1 MKKVILDT
9 NAYAGFF
16 TGDVAVLDVL
26 ASAEVVYFSAVVL
39 GELFAGFKG
48 GSREA
53 ANKKQLEAF
62 LKKSTVQVLDI
73 TQETAGLFG
82 EIKHKLKKSGLPVP
96 INDVW
101 VAAQAVETG
110 AVLITYDEHF
120 IRVPGLRVWDRLK
133 KF

>member
-1 MKKVILDT
+1 MKKIILDT
-9 NAYAGFF
+9 NAYAAFF

-26 ASAEVVYFSAVVL
+26 ASAEAVYLSAVVL

-62 LKKSTVQVLDI
+62 LNKSTVQVLDV
-73 TQETAGLFG
+73 TSETAGLFG
-82 EIKHKLKKSGLPVP
+82 EIKNRLKKAGTPLP

-101 VAAQAVETG
+101 IAAHAAETG

-120 IRVPGLRVWDRLK
+120 TRVPDLRVWDRLK
-133 KF
+133 K